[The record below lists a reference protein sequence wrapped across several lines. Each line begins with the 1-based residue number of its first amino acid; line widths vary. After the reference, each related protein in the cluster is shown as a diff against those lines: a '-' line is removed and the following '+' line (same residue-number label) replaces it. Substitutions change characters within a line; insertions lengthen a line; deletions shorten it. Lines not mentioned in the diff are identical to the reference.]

1 MGGMGTLVL
10 QKLGS
15 PFPKQIVSPQL
26 LWLTFVPALTKRK
39 QTKMLSA
46 GRGFPYKK

>member
-26 LWLTFVPALTKRK
+26 LWLTFVLALIKRK
-39 QTKMLSA
+39 QTEMLFA
-46 GRGFPYKK
+46 GTDIPLKK